1 MKTDEVGLDIG
12 IPGVRFCGLPHKNGP
27 KFRVGNPLAK
37 DFMSSVLEGG
47 ELASY
52 KPELAEKL
60 LKINMCLSY
69 WRSSRARITEQV
81 KVNLDPRTL
90 PDTVTSHGEF
100 DKLAGY
106 GVIIP
111 GLVAAGT
118 ITR

>member
-1 MKTDEVGLDIG
+1 M
-12 IPGVRFCGLPHKNGP
+12 N
-27 KFRVGNPLAK
+27 
-37 DFMSSVLEGG
+37 SVLEGG

-60 LKINMCLSY
+60 LKINICLSY
-69 WRSSRARITEQV
+69 WRSSRNRITEQV
-81 KVNLDPRTL
+81 KVNLDPSSL
-90 PDTVTSHGEF
+90 PDTVTRSDEC
-100 DKLAGY
+100 DKSAGY